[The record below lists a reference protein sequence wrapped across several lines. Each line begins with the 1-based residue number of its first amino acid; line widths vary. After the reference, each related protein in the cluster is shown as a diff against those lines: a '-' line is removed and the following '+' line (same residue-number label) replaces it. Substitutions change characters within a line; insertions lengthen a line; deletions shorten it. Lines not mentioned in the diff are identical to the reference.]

1 MAKGSQFWGNASGKL
16 GQQVLY
22 RAGGEQRART
32 YVPRIKNPRT
42 LSQARNRLSMRNF
55 ASLFR
60 AFKDVFR
67 LSFPLRPTKESGF
80 NALVKANKT
89 VASAAISPFGMQQNL
104 FVPYDMTVSKGNLGV
119 IPFVFTAPNEDN
131 SANLAWSGGT
141 SVSSYPSN
149 YVQLLLSL
157 NFSQEEI
164 SGNEPIA
171 HPIVG
176 ADRISAALE
185 MLGMPAG
192 SSLTILQAEYA
203 DEGWERVSPDVAIVA
218 TWDGSQFT
226 VDFTVAGTQGTT
238 MDNTYLAVIVS
249 KKTDGKLDVT
259 TSKFMPMA
267 SNHDLADSFL
277 YGGDVY
283 AESLEAYVKSSDVLP
298 TEQ

>member
-67 LSFPLRPTKESGF
+67 LSFPLRLTKESGF

-104 FVPYDMTVSKGNLGV
+104 FIPYDMTVSKGNLGV
-119 IPFVFTAPNEDN
+119 IPFVFTAPDEDN
-131 SANLAWSGGT
+131 SANLAWAGGS
-141 SVSSYPSN
+141 SVSSYPAN
-149 YVQLLLSL
+149 YKELLTSL
-157 NFSQEEI
+157 GYSQEEI
-164 SGNEPIA
+164 SGREPVIK
-171 HPIVG
+171 PIVG
-176 ADRISAALE
+176 AAKISAALE
-185 MLGMPAG
+185 LLGMPAG

-218 TWDGSQFT
+218 TWNGSQFS
-226 VDFTVAGTQGTT
+226 VDFGVSGTQGST
-238 MDNTYLAVIVS
+238 MDNTYIAVIVS

-267 SNHDLADSFL
+267 NNHDLADSFL

-283 AESLEAYVKSSDVLP
+283 SEMLESYVKNQDVLP
-298 TEQ
+298 TE